1 MDIKERQERINQ
13 WVEDIVSD
21 DWLDNMKSVVAWRE
35 VAVLVG
41 PEKTRDEL
49 VRLLEGRRG

>member
-1 MDIKERQERINQ
+1 MDIKDRQERINQ